1 MLYDLVGAHESL
13 IEREASASFELVL
26 TYPRKVLSDTTE
38 TMKAADLC
46 PQAAVIVNMLDEM
59 PDSPE

>member
-1 MLYDLVGAHESL
+1 MLHESVSMTVDVL
-13 IEREASASFELVL
+13 IRCGLACHVHGILQ
-26 TYPRKVLSDTTE
+26 VLSDTTE